1 MALILSYSAWVPI
14 KRISNLP
21 AKKTATQIKSS
32 VCLEW
37 HQPFTFRGG
46 GICTK
51 RPVGSYR
58 IRPICTRPPV
68 GAFVAAGDVC
78 GANAIRPYY
87 RRRSPPPPP
96 LVKKNAFCIAFKKT
110 ALCLPPSI
118 RINVAN
124 DMISIDDYTTCA
136 SQSKHTWRRIND
148 SHHCGFVKSCLP
160 PPRFNRRLQSVSYQI
175 RMQTARAASQH
186 ADTLLCAH
194 PNAHRV
200 ATHTHGPRPAL
211 GHLASIPIQARRIFV
226 AFNDGGGGCPALRP
240 QTCKHALCGTLAG
253 LHNLQPGGLL
263 FPPSF

>member
-1 MALILSYSAWVPI
+1 M
-14 KRISNLP
+14 
-21 AKKTATQIKSS
+21 
-32 VCLEW
+32 
-37 HQPFTFRGG
+37 
-46 GICTK
+46 
-51 RPVGSYR
+51 
-58 IRPICTRPPV
+58 
-68 GAFVAAGDVC
+68 
-78 GANAIRPYY
+78 
-87 RRRSPPPPP
+87 
-96 LVKKNAFCIAFKKT
+96 KKNAFCIAFKKT

-124 DMISIDDYTTCA
+124 DMISIDDYTLCA
-136 SQSKHTWRRIND
+136 PRPKHIWNGIND
-148 SHHCGFVKSCLP
+148 SHHCGFVKSCLPP

-263 FPPSF
+263 FPPSQTNDERSANPTR